1 MIGKLLLILFL
12 ASAGMGYAQNSWKKE
27 GIKLPPNVCYA
38 SKESHKS
45 FIPPPAE
52 YYERLKSASVK
63 KTTIEV
69 TYIGFPADAQQ
80 AFDYAVSIWQNLIDS
95 PVRIRIQATWESLAQ
110 GVLGSTA
117 PAAYYHN
124 FDATEKYNVYYPVA
138 IAERMLG
145 QIINPNSGFEIVM
158 SLGKDFPNWYFGTDG
173 KTPSNQYDFVSVVL
187 HELTHGLG
195 FTGYFYSANGKG
207 GYDGGNGDGLT
218 SIFDQYVQNRNGQN
232 LVNAKLFPNPS
243 IILNQNLTSNYLT
256 FNTQLT
262 QSSSPRLYAPSVFDS
277 GSSIYHLDEST
288 YPAGDP
294 NSLMTPFTAMGE
306 AIHDPGQSTLSIMY
320 QLGWKCITIKPTPL
334 KDIEF
339 VTGPISFNANIVSD
353 YSLDSTRLF
362 LVYTSSNFVK
372 KDSVLLKATS
382 VPTTFNAKLNLTQ
395 NGTIKYFYSASDVK
409 NRRFVYPSGSPAQ
422 ALTFKIGTDTQAPV
436 IVYTP
441 IKYLLTTN
449 LNIKISAQV
458 TDNIGVK
465 SVNVEYFVN
474 GGLINQ
480 LVLKNDSNDVYSGTL
495 SFTPGSLVD
504 NDLVSYRI
512 VAVDVSSQSNIG
524 RSPLSGYFNI
534 RIVGFH
540 NPVDTYVNN
549 FDKDSLDFIS
559 DDFRIY
565 TVKGFDSPALNSPH
579 PYPSPDMDNAS
590 INLTTVL
597 KYPIILKAGGIMSY
611 DEIAIVEPGDPG
623 TKFGDANFYD
633 YVIVEGS
640 TDQGINWKPLI
651 DGYDSNAQK
660 SWYNLW
666 ISSVVGNN
674 STAVATKNLFVNRQ
688 FDMLANGNFTAGDTI
703 QVRFR
708 LFSDPYSHGWGWIVD
723 NLKIQDIGTAVSPVL
738 LSQGEVMIYPNPA
751 RGRLNLHIQ
760 TKDGI
765 HKLILK
771 AYNSLGEQVYNQS
784 YLVGSNLLE
793 SEVDVSKFNPG
804 IYLFT
809 VEPENG
815 QVITRKILI
824 Q

>member
-1 MIGKLLLILFL
+1 MIGKLILILFL
-12 ASAGMGYAQNSWKKE
+12 SSAGMSYAQESWKKE
-27 GIKLPPNVCYA
+27 GIKLPPEVCYA

-63 KTTIEV
+63 NAIIEV
-69 TYIGFPADAQQ
+69 TYIGFPANAQA
-80 AFDYAVSIWQNLIDS
+80 AFQYAVNIWQTLIDS
-95 PVRIRIQATWESLAQ
+95 PVHIRVQATWESLAQ
-110 GVLGSTA
+110 GVLGSTS

-138 IAERMLG
+138 IAERMMG
-145 QIINPNSGFEIVM
+145 QIITPNSGYEIVM

-173 KTPSNQYDFVSVVL
+173 NTPSDQYDFASVVL

-195 FTGYFYSANGKG
+195 FTGYFYSQNGRG
-207 GYDGGNGDGLT
+207 GYDGGTGDGLPA
-218 SIFDQYVQNRNGQN
+218 IFDQYVQNSSGNN
-232 LVNAKLFPNPS
+232 LVNTKLFTNPS
-243 IILNQNLTSNYLT
+243 IKLNQSLTSNYLV
-256 FNTQLT
+256 FNSQLT
-262 QSSSPRLYAPSVFDS
+262 QISSPRLYAPSTWDS
-277 GSSIYHLDEST
+277 GSSVYHLDEAT

-294 NSLMTPFTAMGE
+294 NSLMTPFTGMGE
-306 AIHDPGQSTLSIMY
+306 AIHDPGPSTLSILY
-320 QLGWKCITIKPTPL
+320 QMGWKSLSIKTTPL

-339 VTGPISFNANIVSD
+339 ISGLINFDANIKSD
-353 YSLDSTRLF
+353 YSLDSTKLF
-362 LVYTSSNFVK
+362 LVYSTNNFAT
-372 KDSVLLKATS
+372 KDSLLLKATAI
-382 VPTTFNAKLNLTQ
+382 PTDFNAQLKLKQ
-395 NGTIKYFYSASDVK
+395 NGTINYFYSATDVK
-409 NRRFVYPSGSPAQ
+409 KRRFVYPSGSPAQ
-422 ALTFKIGTDTQAPV
+422 ALTFTIGVDNQPPV

-441 IKYLLTTN
+441 IKYLLTSNLSTN
-449 LNIKISAQV
+449 ISAQV

-474 GGLINQ
+474 GGLINT
-480 LVLKNDSNDVYSGTL
+480 LAMKNDSNAEYSAML
-495 SFTPGSLVD
+495 SFPAGSLVD
-504 NDLVSYRI
+504 GDLVSYRI
-512 VAVDVSSQSNIG
+512 VAVDVSSQSNVG
-524 RSPLSGYFNI
+524 RSPVSGYYNF

-540 NPVDTYVNN
+540 NPVDSYVNN
-549 FDKDSLDFIS
+549 FDQDSLDFIS
-559 DDFRIY
+559 DSFRIY

-579 PYPSPDMDNAS
+579 PYPSPDMDNGS

-640 TDQGINWKPLI
+640 SDHGTNWKPLI
-651 DGYDSNAQK
+651 DGYDSNSQK

-674 STAVATKNLFVNRQ
+674 STAVATKDLFVNRQ
-688 FDMLANGNFTAGDTI
+688 FNMLANGNFKAGDTI

-723 NLKIQDIGTAVSPVL
+723 NLKIQDTGTAVSPVL
-738 LSQGEVMIYPNPA
+738 LSQGEVVIYPNPA

-760 TKDGI
+760 TKEGI
-765 HKLILK
+765 QKLILK
-771 AYNSLGEQVYNQS
+771 AYNSIGEQVYNQA
-784 YLVGSNLLE
+784 YQVGSNLIE
-793 SEVDVSKFNPG
+793 SEIDVSKFTPG
-804 IYLFT
+804 MYLFT